1 MSRFPLILVICSFF
15 SIPACQEHL
24 VNALIEVIDAIWK
37 LMEYQVFN
45 QMKIGILQV
54 VKRKQGDFVRQEGTI

>member
-1 MSRFPLILVICSFF
+1 
-15 SIPACQEHL
+15 

-54 VKRKQGDFVRQEGTI
+54 VKRKQGDFVRQEGDNIYLICLDQTTV

>member
-1 MSRFPLILVICSFF
+1 M
-15 SIPACQEHL
+15 
-24 VNALIEVIDAIWK
+24 NALIEVIDAIWK

-54 VKRKQGDFVRQEGTI
+54 VKRKQGGFVRQEGGNIYLICLDQTIVQGD